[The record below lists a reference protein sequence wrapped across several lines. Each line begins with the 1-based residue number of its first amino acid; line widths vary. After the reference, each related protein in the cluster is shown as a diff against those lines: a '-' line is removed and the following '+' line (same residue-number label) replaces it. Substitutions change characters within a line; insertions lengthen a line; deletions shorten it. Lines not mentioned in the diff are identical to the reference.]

1 MGFGDFLESA
11 ARGIQR
17 DMEKQKD
24 EMARKFSKELRG
36 LSDTQLMALLVKKEN
51 EGYNFAAS
59 VIRDEMDRR
68 GISY

>member
-1 MGFGDFLESA
+1 
-11 ARGIQR
+11 
-17 DMEKQKD
+17 MEKQKD
-24 EMARKFSKELRG
+24 EMARKFSIELRG